1 MRLNKICAL
10 EDFGDPELAAVIRA
24 VSSHKLAC
32 LPDLPHAAE
41 HRKDWEVAMAV
52 LALRQCGA
60 LRPDATVLGVAAGTE
75 DTLFYLTNHVRQV
88 FATDRYVGPGDW
100 GPVAPASMIVEPTA
114 AAPCDFDINRLVVQH
129 MDARS
134 LRYPDDT
141 FDGVFSSGSIEHVGE
156 LMDVANAAF
165 EMGRVLKPG
174 GVLTLATE
182 LQISGP
188 PGGIGWPFATLIFSP
203 ADLQRY
209 IVEATGLEPVDD
221 LGLDVSA
228 ATMATKQSLSGAIV
242 DHQARIARLARPGEV
257 DYTCWQFPH
266 VVLEHEGY
274 VFASVHLAL
283 RKTDRYPLVD
293 NEWARPP
300 ATTLAAI
307 RRYNLSLVTRPGAGP
322 PAVDASAVP
331 SGLDPG
337 VAELVGDAEV
347 RRRVATVDEHRVAIA
362 AQLDQVAARR
372 AQLGAVATPERMSA
386 LGVPGADI
394 GGPPT
399 LSTVLHNSRWT
410 ASEVTVPGGPRFTV
424 MLDPDATDPV
434 TGALAE
440 GRVLDDHLVGL
451 MLSLVNPGDLILDL
465 GAHVGSFSLAA
476 AAAGCRV
483 VAVEAAPANVA
494 LLRAS
499 AARNG
504 FAELHV
510 VHAAVSDAP
519 GTLEF
524 CARGPWGHLAT
535 EAVDLPTIQVP
546 AVTIDELLAELGMG
560 LPAFVK
566 MDVEGSEIP
575 AIRGMAGL
583 LGAPNAPDLLYE
595 SNGHTLALFGV
606 GPPQLSAE
614 LDALGYTSLAVEPN
628 QLVRVVPGQ
637 MQPQTIVECLAVKH
651 DVALPGRPA
660 VPPLSYDERVD
671 RAVADGRHPNPDHRA
686 YMAWAL
692 AGADAEVLSHP
703 AVVATLDLLLVDPE
717 EPVRRAA
724 AWWPNPSMNRPAPL
738 LTNGG

>member
-1 MRLNKICAL
+1 MRLNKICGL
-10 EDFGDPELAAVIRA
+10 EDFADPELASVIRE
-24 VSSHKLAC
+24 VSGYKLAC
-32 LPDLPHAAE
+32 LPDLPRAAE

-52 LALRQCGA
+52 LALRRCGA

-75 DTLFYLTNHVRQV
+75 DTLFYLTNQVRQV

-100 GPVAPASMIVEPTA
+100 GPVAPASMIVEPSA

-156 LMDVANAAF
+156 LMDVANAAY

-221 LGLDVSA
+221 LSVDVSA
-228 ATMATKQSLSGAIV
+228 ATMATKQSLAGAIV
-242 DHQARIARLARPGEV
+242 DHQARIARLGRPGEV

-283 RKTDRYPLVD
+283 RKTDRYPLAD
-293 NEWARPP
+293 NGWARPP
-300 ATTLAAI
+300 AATLEAI
-307 RRYNLSLVTRPGAGP
+307 RSYNLSLVAPPATAAGP
-322 PAVDASAVP
+322 ADPAAVP

-347 RRRVATVDEHRVAIA
+347 RRRIATVDEHRAAVV
-362 AQLDQVAARR
+362 AQLDELAARR
-372 AQLGAVATPERMSA
+372 ARLQPVATPERLEA
-386 LGVPGADI
+386 LAVPGADI
-394 GGPPT
+394 GGAPV
-399 LSTVLHNSRWT
+399 LSTIPRTSRWT
-410 ASEVTVPGGPRFTV
+410 TNDVVIPGGPSFTV
-424 MLDPDATDPV
+424 LLDPDVADPV
-434 TGALAE
+434 TAALAG
-440 GRVLDDHLVGL
+440 GRVLDEHLVGL
-451 MLSLVNPGDLILDL
+451 MLALVNPGDLVLDL

-483 VAVEAAPANVA
+483 VAVEASPANVA

-504 FAELHV
+504 FADLHV

-519 GTLEF
+519 GTLDF
-524 CARGPWGHLAT
+524 CARGPWGHVAT
-535 EAVDLPTIQVP
+535 EAVDLPTITVP
-546 AVTIDELLAELGMG
+546 AVTVDELLAELGMG
-560 LPAFVK
+560 RPAFVK
-566 MDVEGSEIP
+566 IDIEGSEIP

-583 LGAPNAPDLLYE
+583 LGTPDAPTLLYE
-595 SNGHTLALFGV
+595 SNGHTLGLFGV
-606 GPPQLSAE
+606 RPPALTAE
-614 LDALGYTSLAVEPN
+614 LDALGYTSLAVEPDR
-628 QLVRVVPGQ
+628 LVRVVPGQ
-637 MQPQTIVECLAVKH
+637 IQPHTIVDCLAVKH

-660 VPPLSYDERVD
+660 VPPLTYDERVG
-671 RAVADGRHPNPDHRA
+671 RIVADGRHPNPDHRA
-686 YMAWAL
+686 YIGGAL
-692 AGADAEVLSHP
+692 SGAEAEVLSHP
-703 AVVATLDLLLVDPE
+703 AVVETLDLLLVDPE
-717 EPVRRAA
+717 EPVRRAV
-724 AWWPNPSMNRPAPL
+724 AWWPHPSANRPAPL
-738 LTNGG
+738 LANGG

>member
-1 MRLNKICAL
+1 MRLNKICGI
-10 EDFGDPELAAVIRA
+10 EDFADPELAAAIRE
-24 VSSHKLAC
+24 VSGYKLAC
-32 LPDLPHAAE
+32 LPDLPASAE

-52 LALRQCGA
+52 LALRRSGA
-60 LRPDATVLGVAAGTE
+60 LRRDATVLGVAAGTE

-100 GPVAPASMIVEPTA
+100 GPVAPASMIVEPSA
-114 AAPCDFDINRLVVQH
+114 AAPCDFDVNRLVVQH

-156 LMDVANAAF
+156 LIDVANAAF

-188 PGGIGWPFATLIFSP
+188 PGGIGWPHATLIFSP

-209 IVEATGLEPVDD
+209 IVEATGLEP
-221 LGLDVSA
+221 LDELSTEVSP
-228 ATMATKQSLSGAIV
+228 ATMATKQSLAGAIV
-242 DHQARIARLARPGEV
+242 DHQARVARLSRPGEV

-293 NEWARPP
+293 NSWARPP

-307 RRYNLSLVTRPGAGP
+307 RAYNLSLVNPPDPAAGMAAGP
-322 PAVDASAVP
+322 AA

-337 VAELVGDAEV
+337 VAELVGDTEV
-347 RRRVATVDEHRVAIA
+347 RRRIADVDGHRAEVAARLGD
-362 AQLDQVAARR
+362 LAARR
-372 AQLGAVATPERMSA
+372 ARVDALTTPTRMEALAAAGADLSGAPVLSSVAHDSRFTTAQVAVA
-386 LGVPGADI
+386 D
-394 GGPPT
+394 GPQ
-399 LSTVLHNSRWT
+399 
-410 ASEVTVPGGPRFTV
+410 FTV
-424 MLDPDATDPV
+424 VLDPDMTDPV
-434 TGALAE
+434 TAALAG
-440 GRVLDDHLVGL
+440 GRVLDEALVGL
-451 MLSLVNPGDLILDL
+451 MLAVVNPGDLVLDL

-483 VAVEAAPANVA
+483 VAVEASPANVA

-499 AARNG
+499 ATRNG
-504 FAELHV
+504 FADLHV

-524 CARGPWGHLAT
+524 CVRGPWGHVAT
-535 EAVDLPTIQVP
+535 EAVDLPTVAVP
-546 AVTIDELLAELGMG
+546 AVTVDELLAELGLG

-583 LGAPNAPDLLYE
+583 LGAPDAPAVLYE
-595 SNGHTLALFGV
+595 SNGHTLALFGFD
-606 GPPQLSAE
+606 PPALSAA
-614 LDALGYTSLAVEPN
+614 LDALGYTSLAVEPDR
-628 QLVRVVPGQ
+628 LVRIVAGQ
-637 MQPQTIVECLAVKH
+637 LQPQTIVDCLAVKR
-651 DVALPGRPA
+651 DPAVPGRPA
-660 VPPLSYDERVD
+660 VPALSFDERVG
-671 RAVADGRHPNPDHRA
+671 RVVADGRHPNPDHRA
-686 YMAWAL
+686 YVARAL
-692 AGADAEVLSHP
+692 ASADAEVLSQT
-703 AVVATLDLLLVDPE
+703 AVAETLDLLLVDPE
-717 EPVRRAA
+717 EPVRLAA
-724 AWWPNPSMNRPAPL
+724 SWWSHPATNRPAPL
-738 LTNGG
+738 LANGG